1 MDICLNCHWDSV
13 TAEFLYSKLCC
24 LTILIKGF
32 PNTALNCHSC
42 NLTWLFMPHSVHT
55 ENNHSC
61 RYNNQPLSPVKL
73 VFSRENNLF
82 FLNHCTDILSS
93 TFCYILIWTSW
104 YSSWLWSLL
113 LISSSRTKP
122 PHTAPVECEH
132 LEEWDNYYQSIF
144 VISTILFSEA
154 GWGRWL
160 LPVIPTIKWSLMTE
174 KLGILLK
181 SLKQDLVRLV
191 PVRWEA
197 HVYSVGEVVFPV
209 VFIETLFRK
218 ISNWKMQLFS
228 KRNL

>member
-13 TAEFLYSKLCC
+13 TVELLYCQLCC

-42 NLTWLFMPHSVHT
+42 NLTWLFMPHSQCTQRIITLVIIT
-55 ENNHSC
+55 TNPCPQLNLYFLEKTICSFLTIV
-61 RYNNQPLSPVKL
+61 QIPSPLHLAKL
-73 VFSRENNLF
+73 YLYS
-82 FLNHCTDILSS
+82 HILKII
-93 TFCYILIWTSW
+93 CYILIWTSW

-144 VISTILFSEA
+144 VISTILFWEA

-160 LPVIPTIKWSLMTE
+160 LPVIPTIKWSLMTA
-174 KLGILLK
+174 K
-181 SLKQDLVRLV
+181 
-191 PVRWEA
+191 
-197 HVYSVGEVVFPV
+197 VGNF
-209 VFIETLFRK
+209 T
-218 ISNWKMQLFS
+218 
-228 KRNL
+228 